1 MGAWTYKSYA
11 IIQKNRRK
19 GNRWISTA
27 CFRTEQGELNLT
39 AHGKKQEGYAQERL
53 AQYATEKFVRES
65 IDRLVSMDTKETG
78 KRRSWAS

>member
-39 AHGKKQEGYAQERL
+39 AHGKKQEGFAQERL

-65 IDRLVSMDTKETG
+65 IDRLVSIETHDHAKG
-78 KRRSWAS
+78 RA